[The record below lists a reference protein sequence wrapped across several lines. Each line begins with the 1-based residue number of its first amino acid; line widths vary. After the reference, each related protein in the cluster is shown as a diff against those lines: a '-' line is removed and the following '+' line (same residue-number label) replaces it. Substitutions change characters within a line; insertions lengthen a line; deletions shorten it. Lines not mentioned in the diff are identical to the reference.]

1 MAIAKKCDRCGK
13 FYGYYIT
20 SDAGKYNA
28 LKRVNMNMTDTAAL
42 SCSPCID
49 LCKECMHD
57 FDNFMSMKESDP
69 TDRTIIFN
77 NIKYKRVSKED
88 E

>member
-1 MAIAKKCDRCGK
+1 MSIAKQCDRCGK

-28 LKRVNMNMTDTAAL
+28 LKRVNMTDTAAL
-42 SCSPCID
+42 SSSPCID

-57 FDNFMSMKESDP
+57 FDNFMDMKENDS
-69 TDRTIIFN
+69 TDQTIIFN
-77 NIKYKRVSKED
+77 NRYK
-88 E
+88 